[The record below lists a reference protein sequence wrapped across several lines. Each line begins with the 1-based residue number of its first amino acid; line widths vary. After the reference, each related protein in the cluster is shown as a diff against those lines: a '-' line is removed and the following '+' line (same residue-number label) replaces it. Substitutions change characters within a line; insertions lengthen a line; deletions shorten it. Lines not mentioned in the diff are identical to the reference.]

1 MPAIEA
7 RERDEE
13 EREGVTL
20 MSNEVPRGRYLIARA
35 VIVITSQGRF

>member
-1 MPAIEA
+1 MPATEA

-13 EREGVTL
+13 ERERVTL
-20 MSNEVPRGRYLIARA
+20 MSNEVPRGRYLIAR